1 MLEFVDQMG
10 KVIVLPYLPKRI
22 VSLVPS
28 QTDLLYYLGL
38 KNRIVGQTLF
48 CIKPEKEFEKA
59 TKIGGTKKLNL
70 DKIRDLK
77 PDLIIGNKEENDKS
91 QIEELQKEFPVWMSD
106 INTIDQGLDMIVK
119 LGVLVGRG
127 EKAIKLEHDIRKG
140 LGQLKRVNKT
150 ALYLIWQEPFM
161 AVGNNTFINDVMEHA
176 GITNILETKE
186 SRYPELNLG
195 AIKDLNPDMLL
206 LSSEP
211 FPFKEKHKKELQVAL
226 PNMEIK
232 LVDGE
237 VFSWYGNKMM
247 DIKGYFDSF

>member
-1 MLEFVDQMG
+1 MLEFEDQMG
-10 KVIVLPYLPKRI
+10 KVIALPHLPKRI

-48 CIKPEKEFEKA
+48 CIKPESEFK
-59 TKIGGTKKLNL
+59 KSIKVGGTKKLNL

-91 QIEELQKEFPVWMSD
+91 RIEELQNEFPVWMSD
-106 INTIDQGLDMIVK
+106 INTIEEALDMIVK
-119 LGVLVGRG
+119 LGVVTGRG
-127 EKAIKLEHDIRKG
+127 EKAIKLEHNIRKG
-140 LGQLKRVNKT
+140 LGQLKPVNKT

-176 GITNILETKE
+176 GITNILGTKE
-186 SRYPELNLG
+186 SRYPELNLDT
-195 AIKDLNPDMLL
+195 IKDLNPDMLL

-211 FPFKEKHKKELQVAL
+211 FPFKEKHKEELQKAL

-237 VFSWYGNKMM
+237 VFSWYGNKMV
-247 DIKGYFDSF
+247 DIKGYFDEF